1 MASSSC
7 NTSSDLLLTSL
18 LLLLVSYSGAGKT
31 VSAKYI
37 MRYFAT
43 ADDKEATGKVA
54 KTNEGMTEVEE
65 QILGNDKDGSN
76 YDEKASKLMLAFYL

>member
-1 MASSSC
+1 MHHQIVVIC
-7 NTSSDLLLTSL
+7 NWQLFYFFLFLYP
-18 LLLLVSYSGAGKT
+18 YSGAGKT

-65 QILGNDKDGSN
+65 QILGNDGSS
-76 YDEKASKLMLAFYL
+76 YHEKISKLMLDFYL